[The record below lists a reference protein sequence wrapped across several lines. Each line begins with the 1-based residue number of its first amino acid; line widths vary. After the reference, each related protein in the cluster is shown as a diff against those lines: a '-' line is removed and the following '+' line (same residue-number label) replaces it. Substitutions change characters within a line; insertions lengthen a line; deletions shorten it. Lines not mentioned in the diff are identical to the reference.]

1 MTILLYSRRKGWPV
15 EGVTVECSHRRV
27 SRAGSELG
35 AGHEEIRSRIT
46 VEGDLT
52 DEQRDRILRIA
63 GRCPIHRTLE
73 SRPRMIEEIEVVR
86 RKGER

>member
-1 MTILLYSRRKGWPV
+1 MTVLLYSRRKGWPV

-27 SRAGSELG
+27 SRTGSESG

-46 VEGDLT
+46 IEGDLS
-52 DEQRDRILRIA
+52 DDQRDRLLQIA

-73 SRPRMIEEIEVVR
+73 SKPRMIEEIEVVR
-86 RKGER
+86 REEQQ